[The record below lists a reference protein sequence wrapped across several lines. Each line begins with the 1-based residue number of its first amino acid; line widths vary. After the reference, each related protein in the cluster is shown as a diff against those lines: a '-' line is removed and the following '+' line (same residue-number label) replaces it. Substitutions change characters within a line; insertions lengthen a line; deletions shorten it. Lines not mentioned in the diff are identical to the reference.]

1 MVNTVLESLE
11 ARERVLPLSV
21 RAYHDLAER
30 GLITER
36 AELLRGV
43 IFEKMP
49 KSRFHVRLVRYL
61 EALLRQQLPAD
72 FLLQKEDPI
81 TCVDSEPE
89 PDLAAIR
96 GVESDFAPRHPDT
109 AEFII
114 EVAVS
119 TIDTDRSK
127 AEIYAEAGVKEYWL
141 VHAESRCVEIYR
153 QPTPSGYQQHDVVST
168 QAKSSTVPSF
178 CVDVAA
184 MFAEIT
190 P

>member
-1 MVNTVLESLE
+1 MVSAILESLG

-30 GLITER
+30 GLISEK

-49 KSRFHVRLVRYL
+49 KSRFHVRLVRFL
-61 EALLRQQLPAD
+61 EALLRQQLPAEY
-72 FLLQKEDPI
+72 LLQKEDPI
-81 TCVDSEPE
+81 TCLDSEPE
-89 PDLAAIR
+89 PDLAVIL
-96 GVESDFAPRHPDT
+96 GVESDFIHEHPHT

-114 EVAVS
+114 EVALS
-119 TIDTDRSK
+119 TLDTDRSK

-141 VHAESRCVEIYR
+141 VDAENRTVEVHR
-153 QPTPSGYQQHDVVST
+153 QPGSSGYALQEVVHT
-168 QAKSSTVPSF
+168 LAMSSVIPSF
-178 CVDVAA
+178 QLDVAA

-190 P
+190 A

>member
-1 MVNTVLESLE
+1 VDSKGLVVKGRGDPL
-11 ARERVLPLSV
+11 AAHKLPY
-21 RAYHDLAER
+21 AHDHKPVATLAE
-30 GLITER
+30 
-36 AELLRGV
+36 V
-43 IFEKMP
+43 
-49 KSRFHVRLVRYL
+49 V
-61 EALLRQQLPAD
+61 ALLRPTALIGVSGTPAKSDKPGTATRKRAPARILLPN
-72 FLLQKEDPI
+72 
-81 TCVDSEPE
+81 
-89 PDLAAIR
+89 
-96 GVESDFAPRHPDT
+96 PDT

-153 QPTPSGYQQHDVVST
+153 QPTPSGYQQHDVFST

>member
-1 MVNTVLESLE
+1 M
-11 ARERVLPLSV
+11 
-21 RAYHDLAER
+21 
-30 GLITER
+30 
-36 AELLRGV
+36 
-43 IFEKMP
+43 
-49 KSRFHVRLVRYL
+49 
-61 EALLRQQLPAD
+61 
-72 FLLQKEDPI
+72 
-81 TCVDSEPE
+81 
-89 PDLAAIR
+89 
-96 GVESDFAPRHPDT
+96 ESDFAHRHPDT